1 MYILILY
8 KHYKDCIKL
17 LFIESSM
24 PEKVC
29 PVDNMDKT
37 DLLELKTSVS
47 GFSTRINGTRGEI
60 VIYCIKIEV
69 MKSLKAFVW
78 L

>member
-17 LFIESSM
+17 LFIESTM

-29 PVDNMDKT
+29 PVDNMEKI
-37 DLLELKTSVS
+37 DLLELKTSAS
-47 GFSTRINGTRGEI
+47 QDSAPE
-60 VIYCIKIEV
+60 
-69 MKSLKAFVW
+69 
-78 L
+78 